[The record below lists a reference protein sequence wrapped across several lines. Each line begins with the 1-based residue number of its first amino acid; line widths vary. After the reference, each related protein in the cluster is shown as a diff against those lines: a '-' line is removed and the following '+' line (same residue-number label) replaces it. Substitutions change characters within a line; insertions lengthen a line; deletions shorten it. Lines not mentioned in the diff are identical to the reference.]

1 MYINNNKSV
10 LFRTFHKTFCVL
22 SASTVLFSLSACGR
36 ADIAGE
42 TVSAPL
48 AVQSEDIT
56 IEYVETTSET
66 ESTTV
71 ENTEMT
77 SETEYTTVE
86 STEMTSTAE
95 STETA
100 SETEYVP
107 TPAELN
113 AAARARIYETYGV
126 NILYGSDV
134 TWSYGTS
141 GAGITSDELIASR
154 LALLEDCLSE
164 YPAVLFSDLREYS
177 PITINLIDSLGGA
190 DGYTDASDSKSIQI
204 ALSCGNSELYFTL
217 AFHHELFHFIEYCIM
232 NNFDNADELIN
243 TDEFTDTSLYGTDGY
258 SGTIYDTDADI
269 YSQYFTSIY
278 GKTNRLED
286 RAELFSYYMGYTIK
300 ECMKYPDTP
309 ISLKMRKLADAIRI
323 CCPSLNEYEEGTL
336 PWEEKLTYK

>member
-1 MYINNNKSV
+1 MYINNNKSKV
-10 LFRTFHKTFCVL
+10 FRTFHKTFCVL
-22 SASTVLFSLSACGR
+22 SASAVLFSLSACR
-36 ADIAGE
+36 RDNLAEE
-42 TVSAPL
+42 TASAPL

-56 IEYVETTSET
+56 TEYVETISET

-77 SETEYTTVE
+77 SETEH
-86 STEMTSTAE
+86 A
-95 STETA
+95 
-100 SETEYVP
+100 P
-107 TPAELN
+107 TPTELN
-113 AAARARIYETYGV
+113 AAAKERIYETYGV

-190 DGYTDASDSKSIQI
+190 DGYTDANDYKSIQI
-204 ALSCGNSELYFTL
+204 ALSCSNSELYFTL

-286 RAELFSYYMGYTIK
+286 RAELFSYYMGYTVK

-309 ISLKMRKLADAIRI
+309 ISLKMRKLADAIRV

-336 PWEEKLTYK
+336 PWEKKLTYQ